1 MFVLGNSAGI
11 MTCVRL
17 ARVRGMFSVNNLAGD
32 SSYLGRVW
40 TSLTR
45 SGGPASEQ
53 TGQQPTGHVIT
64 SLPGPGLCLVAVCRD
79 HKLRVWS
86 LTSYDCILSTDLV
99 QFTAEAGRQLMG
111 GSQGHRVSLGRSFR
125 ISSFLLINI
134 MFSEWR
140 RQGRRRGGG
149 LPLFPAAQPVP
160 LL

>member
-1 MFVLGNSAGI
+1 MFLFQEAVFVLGNSAGI

-111 GSQGHRVSLGRSFR
+111 GSQGHRVSLGRSIR
-125 ISSFLLINI
+125 LMIIS
-134 MFSEWR
+134 FSSS
-140 RQGRRRGGG
+140 
-149 LPLFPAAQPVP
+149 
-160 LL
+160 

>member
-1 MFVLGNSAGI
+1 

-99 QFTAEAGRQLMG
+99 QFTAEAGRQLLG
-111 GSQGHRVSLGRSFR
+111 GSQGHRVSLGKSNEVDDDITF
-125 ISSFLLINI
+125 ITHK

-140 RQGRRRGGG
+140 GQGWRRGGG
-149 LPLFPAAQPVP
+149 VSLFPAAQPVP